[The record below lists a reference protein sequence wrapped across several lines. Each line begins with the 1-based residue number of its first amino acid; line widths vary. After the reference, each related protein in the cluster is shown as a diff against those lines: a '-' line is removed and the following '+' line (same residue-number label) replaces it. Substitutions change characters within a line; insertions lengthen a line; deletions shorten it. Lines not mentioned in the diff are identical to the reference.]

1 MYAYSWTFPLP
12 HACHYAFSWATPPPF
27 KRMYFMDDPMVQLF
41 ETKLSET
48 LCETTVYETMF
59 GHYALKEKIW
69 NSGMSFWS
77 KKWTSCAKDNFFR
90 KTIDIIFMYLLTL
103 LIMQNLKKTVRADPE
118 LWRHFIFW
126 PKTTHLPEEI
136 FFRKTTDII
145 SIYLLAPLIV
155 QNVKKS
161 LQLIHYSYR
170 YSWDHTFFGPK

>member
-27 KRMYFMDDPMVQLF
+27 KHMYFMDDPMRQLF

-48 LCETTVYETMF
+48 LCETTVCETIF

-69 NSGMSFWS
+69 NSSMSFWS
-77 KKWTSCAKDNFFR
+77 KKWPICAKDNFFR

-103 LIMQNLKKTVRADPE
+103 FIMQNLKKTVRADPE
-118 LWRHFIFW
+118 LWQHIIFG
-126 PKTTHLPEEI
+126 PKMTHLPWRNF
-136 FFRKTTDII
+136 FFRKTTDVI
-145 SIYLLAPLIV
+145 SIYLLAPLII

-161 LQLIHYSYR
+161 LQLIHFSYS
-170 YSWDHTFFGPK
+170 